1 MVLTVINAS
10 HLKHY
15 RVTADRLIVGPHPAT
30 SSPVCPVATRER
42 AEIMQFISVNQMK
55 PGQVFPHH
63 LFLDNGQKL
72 LSAGLPITEEHIQAL
87 HRSGNDKVMLAG
99 SLKDLESEGV
109 VTQFDK
115 SSLSVGQ
122 VADEGIITATGQILV
137 EPGQEIE
144 QHHIDA
150 LAACGAAFL
159 SKNDSATARKK
170 RISLADILIVE
181 LERETRSLNMRVPPV
196 TDNSWIHND
205 GMHEWP
211 SLDELTRQR
220 NKAVDTLR
228 IIYAEV
234 EAGLHLTIKHFSRAV
249 DDLCT
254 ILGRFPT
261 KFAQLALLCPR
272 REDYLP
278 DHIYTVTILA
288 MATAANL
295 RWSQADVKT
304 VGQIAMLYDLGML
317 LVPHRIRTGAD
328 KLTEYDRSRVQRHP
342 LFSLSMMESIENVPT
357 IVKLAAV
364 QHHER
369 ENGTGYPRNLRGEQ
383 ISDYA
388 RVLAVTDTYAAITE
402 PRHYRKPK
410 LPYLA
415 MEETLRSA
423 SERYFWPPAVRAL
436 IMAAGLFPVGSFVKL
451 STGKNATVLEANP
464 KQVDRPVVQQIG
476 EDGRPTGNPID
487 LSQLKKEQLCVV
499 RAIPGPSAAAA

>member
-1 MVLTVINAS
+1 
-10 HLKHY
+10 
-15 RVTADRLIVGPHPAT
+15 
-30 SSPVCPVATRER
+30 
-42 AEIMQFISVNQMK
+42 MQFISVKQMK
-55 PGQVFPHH
+55 PGQVFPHT

-72 LSAGLPITEEHIQAL
+72 LSAGLPLTNEHIQAL
-87 HRSGNDKVMLAG
+87 KRSGNEKVMLAG

-109 VTQFDK
+109 VQQFDK

-122 VADEGIITATGQILV
+122 VAEEGISTATGQILV

-159 SKNDSATARKK
+159 SKADSASARKK

-181 LERETRSLNMRVPPV
+181 LERQIKPLNMRVKPV
-196 TDNSWIHND
+196 TDNSWIKADGQND
-205 GMHEWP
+205 WP
-211 SLDELTRQR
+211 ELNDLASQR
-220 NKAVDTLR
+220 NKMVDTLR

-234 EAGLHLTIKHFSRAV
+234 EAGLHLTVKHFSKMV
-249 DDLCT
+249 DELCQS
-254 ILGRFPT
+254 LSKCPT
-261 KFAQLALLCPR
+261 RFAQLALLCPR

-278 DHIYTVTILA
+278 DHVYTVTVLA

-304 VGQIAMLYDLGML
+304 LGLIGMLYDLGML

-328 KLTEYDRSRVQRHP
+328 KLSEYDRSRVQRHP
-342 LFSLSMMESIENVPT
+342 LFSLSMMESIADTPT

-369 ENGTGYPRNLRGEQ
+369 ENGSGYPRKLHAEQ
-383 ISDYA
+383 ISDFA
-388 RVLAVTDTYAAITE
+388 RVLAVIDTYAAITE

-423 SERYFWPPAVRAL
+423 SERFFWPPAVRAL

-451 STGKNATVLEANP
+451 STGHNATVLEANP
-464 KQVDRPVVQQIG
+464 KQVDRPVVQPLG
-476 EDGRPTGNPID
+476 EDGRPKGSPLD
-487 LSQLKKEQLCVV
+487 LSQIKKEQLNVI
-499 RAIPGPSAAAA
+499 RAIPSPTVVS